1 MSRIRFFWWAGFV
14 MAGKRK
20 DWENVAWEA
29 DGATVNIEDTP
40 FLRHWGTET
49 IHAAEARSEMASA

>member
-1 MSRIRFFWWAGFV
+1 